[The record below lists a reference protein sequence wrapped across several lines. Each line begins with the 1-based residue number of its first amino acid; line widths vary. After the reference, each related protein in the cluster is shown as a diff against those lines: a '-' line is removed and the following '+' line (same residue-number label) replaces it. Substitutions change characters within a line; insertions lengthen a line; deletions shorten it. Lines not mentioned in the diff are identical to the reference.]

1 MSRRA
6 IIGLCALVMTGCAS
20 IKTADPQP
28 RVAMGD
34 NVCGREAKQIYFSS
48 HDDKLSLTAA
58 QVVSELS
65 NKLAR
70 CAGKKVYLIAISGDD
85 GLPATA
91 IVAAN
96 RIKVVGDILISQG
109 LAPSRVV
116 AVTEGAWV
124 NAIPRGPIGGVVV
137 LTRR

>member
-1 MSRRA
+1 MSRAA
-6 IIGLCALVMTGCAS
+6 IIGLCALVMTGCTSVINANQS
-20 IKTADPQP
+20 A
-28 RVAMGD
+28 RVAMGN
-34 NVCGREAKQIYFSS
+34 NVCGREAMQIYFSS
-48 HDDKLSLTAA
+48 HDDQLSLTAA

-70 CAGKKVYLIAISGDD
+70 CAGKKVYLIAISGND

-109 LAPSRVV
+109 LDPIRVV
-116 AVTEGAWV
+116 AVTEGPLADT
-124 NAIPRGPIGGVVV
+124 IPRGPIGGVVV

>member
-1 MSRRA
+1 MSRLA
-6 IIGLCALVMTGCAS
+6 IIGICGLMLSGCAS
-20 IKTADPQP
+20 MKPANPQP
-28 RVAMGD
+28 RVIMGD
-34 NVCGREAKQIYFSS
+34 NVCGREAMQIYFSS
-48 HDDKLSLTAA
+48 HDDQLSISAA

-70 CAGKKVYLIAISGDD
+70 CTSRKVYLIAISGND

-109 LAPSRVV
+109 LDPSRVV
-116 AVTEGAWV
+116 AIMEGPFVDA
-124 NAIPRGPIGGVVV
+124 APRGPIGGVIV